1 MWTLPIQFYYLLW
14 RSNMK
19 NCSLI
24 DWQTNGEIFVAT
36 TTSIFK
42 DIGGE
47 TGNEFIT

>member
-1 MWTLPIQFYYLLW
+1 MDIAHTILL
-14 RSNMK
+14 SFMAFNME